1 MRQGKKGSLE
11 ECSRSKKKKR
21 EDYQKSLATT
31 ALLEDLFYRDYRH
44 SHEMCSIK
52 VY

>member
-11 ECSRSKKKKR
+11 ECSRSKKKIR

-31 ALLEDLFYRDYRH
+31 ALLEDLFIGIIDTVTR
-44 SHEMCSIK
+44 C
-52 VY
+52 VL